1 VRSMKGRRASERE
14 AAADR
19 EARRQTRTQE
29 EAEAAAKR
37 RDEAEER
44 YRTATPAT
52 WAVRSISFTV
62 RGATVEQ
69 LQADA
74 DYELAQMV
82 DDPSDWVA
90 TLTVH
95 QEFMSSGWIDLD
107 PSSYLVGTVRAIRP

>member
-1 VRSMKGRRASERE
+1 
-14 AAADR
+14 
-19 EARRQTRTQE
+19 
-29 EAEAAAKR
+29 
-37 RDEAEER
+37 
-44 YRTATPAT
+44 
-52 WAVRSISFTV
+52 
-62 RGATVEQ
+62 